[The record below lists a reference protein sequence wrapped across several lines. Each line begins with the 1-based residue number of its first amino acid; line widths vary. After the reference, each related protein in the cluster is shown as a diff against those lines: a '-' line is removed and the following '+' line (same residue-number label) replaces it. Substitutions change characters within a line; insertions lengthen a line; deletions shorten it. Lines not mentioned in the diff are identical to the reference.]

1 MKLIDFNKL
10 QEIIEEKGI
19 INYDE
24 YIESIEQAKADL
36 NVQTEELNKVVID
49 VLRAVRATGD
59 EDFFTSVQNEV
70 NNIDAELDDALEKL
84 NLMQDQ
90 LNDMKEQSDSS
101 DLQERLNSLTTLDK
115 QFDNIITSLN
125 DKFEGAPE
133 SVKAVN
139 KFNE

>member
-70 NNIDAELDDALEKL
+70 DNIDAELDDALEKL

-115 QFDNIITSLN
+115 QFENIITSLN

>member
-1 MKLIDFNKL
+1 MKLVDFKKL
-10 QEIIEEKGI
+10 KEIIEEKGI

-70 NNIDAELDDALEKL
+70 DNIDAELDDALEKL
-84 NLMQDQ
+84 NLMQGQ
-90 LNDMKEQSDSS
+90 LNDMKEQSDSN

>member
-1 MKLIDFNKL
+1 MKLIDFKKL
-10 QEIIEEKGI
+10 KEIIEEKGI

-70 NNIDAELDDALEKL
+70 DNIDAELDDALEKL